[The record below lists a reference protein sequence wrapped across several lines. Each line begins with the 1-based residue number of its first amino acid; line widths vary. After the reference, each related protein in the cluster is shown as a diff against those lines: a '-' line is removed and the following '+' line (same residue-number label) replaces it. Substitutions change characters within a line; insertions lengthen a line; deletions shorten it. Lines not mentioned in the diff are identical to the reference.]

1 MSKAPAAALRPDNR
15 ARSGPSSWI
24 GGSGRLE
31 FCAAV
36 AFGLVLSSC
45 ATHAPE
51 LRRRAEI
58 ATEVGDFIFEYSDQ
72 DAGALVKVERTVQ
85 AAGKPLS
92 RWGAFRDPITIHIL
106 PSHQL
111 LERAV
116 NRPGYDWLRAWAR
129 YDEVFLQSPRTW
141 GLIGPTQN
149 EVNELMVHELT
160 HCMMYQL
167 SADRLSWSAR
177 EFPLWFRE
185 GMASYTAGQGYRWPT
200 LDELARF
207 LDEHPDVDLINHPEG
222 LYRTESDIVYSAAH
236 HAFTFLVIRYGEAK
250 VREILIA
257 MRPGLAFPKAFAK
270 ALGITADDF
279 AADFKRY
286 VQSRGFKSARTRAG

>member
-1 MSKAPAAALRPDNR
+1 MSGAPAAAWRRHSR
-15 ARSGPSSWI
+15 ARSHPPRWIRSS
-24 GGSGRLE
+24 GELE
-31 FCAAV
+31 FCAA
-36 AFGLVLSSC
+36 AALGLLLTGC

-58 ATEVGDFIFEYSDQ
+58 TIEVGDFILEYSDQ
-72 DAGALVKVERTVQ
+72 DAAALVKVERAVQ

-92 RWGAFRDPITIHIL
+92 RWGAFRDPITIQIL
-106 PSHQL
+106 PSHEL

-116 NRPGYDWLRAWAR
+116 SRPGYDWLRAWAR

-141 GLIGPTQN
+141 GLIGPTQS

-167 SADRLSWSAR
+167 SADRLSWSAK

-185 GMASYTAGQGYRWPT
+185 GMASHTAGQGYRWPT
-200 LDELARF
+200 RDELARF
-207 LDEHPDVDLINHPEG
+207 LDEHPDLDLINHPEG

-236 HAFTFLVIRYGEAK
+236 HAFTFLVSRYGESK
-250 VREILIA
+250 VREVLIA
-257 MRPGLAFPKAFAK
+257 MRPGLTFPKAFAK
-270 ALGITADDF
+270 GLGITAADF

-286 VQSRGFKSARTRAG
+286 LQSRGFKSARTGAR